1 MKNLDLLPLSPEVKK
16 RLDEFARQY
25 ARMAHIVIE
34 IVSFSEGRLIVRA
47 EQKDLVNGQFLSKK
61 ELHERVREMFK
72 GEIPEDWKLTVSA
85 VNFDRKDID
94 GITVEW
100 VRKRMEKL
108 GLKAKHLSNY
118 TGIDKCTV
126 SSILSGDK
134 DLTKWHKVALYYFFK
149 YYEVAQFDQMRQYSI
164 NSVHHIHGELKEE
177 LDRFNHALQ
186 DISQKIG
193 SLRLS
198 Y

>member
-47 EQKDLVNGQFLSKK
+47 EQKDLV
-61 ELHERVREMFK
+61 
-72 GEIPEDWKLTVSA
+72 TVSA

-149 YYEVAQFDQMRQYSI
+149 YYEVAQF
-164 NSVHHIHGELKEE
+164 
-177 LDRFNHALQ
+177 
-186 DISQKIG
+186 
-193 SLRLS
+193 
-198 Y
+198 

>member
-1 MKNLDLLPLSPEVKK
+1 MQYENLDLLPLSPEVKK

-100 VRKRMEKL
+100 VRKRME
-108 GLKAKHLSNY
+108 N
-118 TGIDKCTV
+118 
-126 SSILSGDK
+126 
-134 DLTKWHKVALYYFFK
+134 
-149 YYEVAQFDQMRQYSI
+149 
-164 NSVHHIHGELKEE
+164 
-177 LDRFNHALQ
+177 
-186 DISQKIG
+186 
-193 SLRLS
+193 
-198 Y
+198 

>member
-34 IVSFSEGRLIVRA
+34 IVSFSESRLIVRA

-100 VRKRMEKL
+100 VKKRMEKWM
-108 GLKAKHLSNY
+108 GQLS
-118 TGIDKCTV
+118 
-126 SSILSGDK
+126 
-134 DLTKWHKVALYYFFK
+134 
-149 YYEVAQFDQMRQYSI
+149 
-164 NSVHHIHGELKEE
+164 
-177 LDRFNHALQ
+177 
-186 DISQKIG
+186 
-193 SLRLS
+193 
-198 Y
+198 

>member
-16 RLDEFARQY
+16 RLDELARQY

-72 GEIPEDWKLTVSA
+72 GEIPEDWKLTASA

-149 YYEVAQFDQMRQYSI
+149 YYEVAQF
-164 NSVHHIHGELKEE
+164 
-177 LDRFNHALQ
+177 
-186 DISQKIG
+186 
-193 SLRLS
+193 
-198 Y
+198 

>member
-1 MKNLDLLPLSPEVKK
+1 MKNLDLLPLSPEVKR

-85 VNFDRKDID
+85 VNFDR
-94 GITVEW
+94 
-100 VRKRMEKL
+100 R
-108 GLKAKHLSNY
+108 
-118 TGIDKCTV
+118 
-126 SSILSGDK
+126 IL
-134 DLTKWHKVALYYFFK
+134 TALPL
-149 YYEVAQFDQMRQYSI
+149 
-164 NSVHHIHGELKEE
+164 N
-177 LDRFNHALQ
+177 
-186 DISQKIG
+186 G
-193 SLRLS
+193 SENVWKN
-198 Y
+198 